1 MMNKNYKTKQELLRH
16 FAENKIYIYDMV
28 SVYLTVKEMGLNYD
42 SFIELVNSLE
52 ISYNELDELLELWH

>member
-16 FAENKIYIYDMV
+16 FAENKVYIYDMV

-52 ISYNELDELLELWH
+52 ISYNELDELLEL

>member
-1 MMNKNYKTKQELLRH
+1 MNQNYKTKQDLLKH
-16 FAENKIYIYDMV
+16 FSENKVYIYDMV

-52 ISYNELDELLELWH
+52 ISYNELDELLEL

>member
-1 MMNKNYKTKQELLRH
+1 MNKNYKTKQELLRH
-16 FAENKIYIYDMV
+16 FAENKVYIYDMV

-52 ISYNELDELLELWH
+52 ISYNELDELLEL